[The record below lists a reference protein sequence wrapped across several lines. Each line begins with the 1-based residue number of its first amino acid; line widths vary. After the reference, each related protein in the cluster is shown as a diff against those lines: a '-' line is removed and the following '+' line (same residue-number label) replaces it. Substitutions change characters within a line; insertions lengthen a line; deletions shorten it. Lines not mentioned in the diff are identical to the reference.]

1 MRSELRVSPHTLLA
15 GVKCVEIWYDNR
27 IIGVI
32 YPADF
37 GGVRIISK
45 HFDNRQSP
53 HRRKP
58 TLIRRSRQP
67 SRFGSSRPFCP
78 SCRQA
83 LLGAG

>member
-53 HRRKP
+53 QAHLDPQEPPVFEVRIVPPFLP
-58 TLIRRSRQP
+58 TVPP
-67 SRFGSSRPFCP
+67 S
-78 SCRQA
+78 A
-83 LLGAG
+83 